1 MLDTATGC
9 AITTHSTFCSHGG
22 SGVEP
27 MYRQYAPSETP
38 SCNACK
44 GPGVRVWVGT
54 GLILLDSLELVGQLD
69 YECTHRPLGKKVVDG
84 VDAAIPDV
92 SQVVVL
98 LVKVA
103 PKEV

>member
-1 MLDTATGC
+1 LNRKTATPLRARVRVRAWGRGLRERRCWVRAKVRGRVRAVPASAVKKEVSWMLDTATGC

-44 GPGVRVWVGT
+44 GVRVLGF
-54 GLILLDSLELVGQLD
+54 GLVLD
-69 YECTHRPLGKKVVDG
+69 
-84 VDAAIPDV
+84 
-92 SQVVVL
+92 
-98 LVKVA
+98 
-103 PKEV
+103 